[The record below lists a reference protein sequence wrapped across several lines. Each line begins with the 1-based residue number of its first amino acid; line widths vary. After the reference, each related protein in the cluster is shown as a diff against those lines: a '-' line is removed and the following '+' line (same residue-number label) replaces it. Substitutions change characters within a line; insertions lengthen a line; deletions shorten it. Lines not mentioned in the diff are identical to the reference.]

1 MPAAV
6 GNMLLGL
13 CVAALILGCAAAGL
27 FKPLDDLLQSLRFQ
41 LLPHEPT
48 HEIVFFEID
57 ARSLQKVGVWP
68 WPRRVEAEIVD
79 RLMALNVR
87 SAALDIDFSAAST
100 PPDDGALVA
109 ALGRAGGFVSL
120 AAFEQRAGAGE
131 GRVANIPLAAFAAVS
146 PVVSVS
152 VPIGAG
158 GFVRDYPY
166 GLRIGDRSVPSLATA
181 LWRPRPREA
190 GDFGTGFGIDFGIDL
205 KGIDRIS
212 VADLLAGQVDA
223 ARVEGRDVVVGSS
236 AEELRDFFLTPRFG
250 MISGGLVHIL
260 AAETLKQGLAM
271 QDVPFAAIALV
282 VLLLAGLGAAF
293 NRRLSGG
300 RPLLGAAALCLA
312 IELGALCLQ
321 HFLALR
327 IETASIQIALAAF
340 VLIAVVSDLRHRRRL
355 QASAERQ
362 RNETRAMLNQV
373 IADNFDG
380 VIVVDDRRRIVAASR
395 LARDLLGRDL
405 SGPMPA
411 GALPLPLA
419 EALDKA
425 LAGDP
430 RQVTTGEIVIAGD
443 YSVARTIEYVLTGSR
458 IQSEDGRKVACLT
471 FRDITQRRAQEARLS
486 YLASNDSLTGAWT
499 RDEFVRQLQSFDSLR
514 GGAALISIDLRRFN
528 QVNEA
533 FGHLV
538 GDQML
543 KAVVARL
550 RSAGLTMVARLGG
563 DNFAVAAQNVSD
575 AAAVSELCLRL
586 IQRLREPYSIG
597 DHKVVI
603 GVSLGAATTQGQ
615 SFSPDKLLT
624 QANIAE
630 SAAKKLSANSFA
642 LYSPA
647 MEDELND
654 KLSMEA
660 ALRRAI
666 VAGELS
672 LNYQPQFHLASGR
685 LLGAEALMR
694 WRHPQQGM
702 ISPVKF
708 IPLAEETGLIVDLGR
723 WALQTACRDAAG
735 WPRHLRVAV
744 NVSPIQFE
752 ATYMVA
758 EIAGALQCEG
768 LPPSQLEIEI
778 TEGVFISG
786 EAEIPAALE
795 KIREL
800 GVSVALDDFGTGY
813 SSLSYLGRMPIDKV
827 KIDRSFVQ
835 NLAEG
840 GEPEAIVQA
849 ILTLSQKLGKTVLAE
864 GAETNEQARALSR
877 MGCDAVQGFYFG
889 RPTSLEAFLA
899 LIAADAEHS
908 AIAKA
913 S

>member
-1 MPAAV
+1 
-6 GNMLLGL
+6 MLLGL
-13 CVAALILGCAAAGL
+13 CVAAVILGGAAAGL
-27 FKPLDDLLQSLRFQ
+27 FKPLDDLLQSFRFQ
-41 LLPHEPT
+41 LLQHEPT
-48 HEIVFFEID
+48 HEIVFLEID
-57 ARSLQKVGVWP
+57 AKSLQKVGVWP
-68 WPRRVEAEIVD
+68 WPRRVEAEVVD

-100 PPDDGALVA
+100 PPDDAAFATALR
-109 ALGRAGGFVSL
+109 RAGGFVSL

-131 GRVANIPLAAFAAVS
+131 GRVANVPLAAFAAVS

-166 GLRIGDRSVPSLATA
+166 GLHIGDRSVPSLATA
-181 LWRPRPREA
+181 LWRPLPGEA

-205 KGIDRIS
+205 KAIDRIS

-271 QDVPFAAIALV
+271 QDVPFAAIALA

-293 NRRLSGG
+293 DRRLSGS

-312 IELGALCLQ
+312 IELGALGLQ
-321 HFLALR
+321 RFWALR
-327 IETASIQIALAAF
+327 VETASIQIALASF
-340 VLIAVVSDLRHRRRL
+340 VLIAVISDLRHRRRQ
-355 QASAERQ
+355 QARAERQ

-411 GALPLPLA
+411 GALPGALN

-425 LAGDP
+425 LAGDD

-443 YSVARTIEYVLTGSR
+443 YGVARTIEYVLTGSR
-458 IQSEDGRKVACLT
+458 IESEDGRKVACLT

-499 RDEFVRQLQSFDSLR
+499 RDEFVRQLQSFHSLR
-514 GGAALISIDLRRFN
+514 GGPTCGAALISIDLRRFN

-563 DNFAVAAQNVSD
+563 DNFAVAAHNASD
-575 AAAVSELCLRL
+575 ATAVAELCRRL

-603 GVSLGAATTQGQ
+603 GVSLGAATTQDQ

-666 VAGELS
+666 AAGELS

-723 WALQTACRDAAG
+723 WALQTACRDAAE

-752 ATYMVA
+752 ATDMVA
-758 EIAGALQCEG
+758 EIAGALQREG
-768 LPPSQLEIEI
+768 LAPSQLEIEI

-795 KIREL
+795 RIREL

-840 GEPEAIVQA
+840 GEPEAIIQA
-849 ILTLSQKLGKTVLAE
+849 ILTLSQRLGKTVLAE
-864 GAETNEQARALSR
+864 GAETSEQARALSR

-889 RPTSLEAFLA
+889 RPTSLEAFQA
-899 LIAADAEHS
+899 LVAADAAHS
-908 AIAKA
+908 VIAKA